1 MQAKIHEAEGYQLE
15 TLPLAAARAVVSHQ
29 RGVCRVAAQR
39 IESAKGRRAQFPGQL
54 KALAAAPKVY
64 PQRAYLDVLTN
75 AIAPARKLVLGST
88 NTTEVVILNLE
99 EKVRAGLEDIAVDEP
114 EKKK

>member
-1 MQAKIHEAEGYQLE
+1 MEN
-15 TLPLAAARAVVSHQ
+15 LPLAAARAVA
-29 RGVCRVAAQR
+29 RTNAASAAAVQR

-64 PQRAYLDVLTN
+64 PQWAYLDALTN
-75 AIAPARKLVLGST
+75 AITPARKLIIGST

-99 EKVRAGLEDIAVDEP
+99 EKVRSGLEDIAVDEP